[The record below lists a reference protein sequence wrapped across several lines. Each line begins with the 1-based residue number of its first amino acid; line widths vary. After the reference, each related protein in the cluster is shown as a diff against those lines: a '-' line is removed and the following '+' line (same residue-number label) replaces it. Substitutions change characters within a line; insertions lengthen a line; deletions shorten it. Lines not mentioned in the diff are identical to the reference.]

1 MREQLIS
8 LLNIR
13 RYRWSELFL
22 LIMPAL
28 FIILASFQLQL
39 IATTS
44 NTSTVQFTPNTLPGI
59 DIFGPQFF
67 LILAFLATH
76 VVLSWLLPE
85 SDQTILPITAMLS
98 SVGVLMATR
107 LGPDLPTPDK
117 LLGYRQ
123 AVWVILGLVFCIATV
138 FVTRSM
144 RWLRLYKYTW
154 ALGGVALVAITLIHA
169 RNVNFDSPTH
179 DQLSLGPAGIA
190 FQPSELLKICL
201 VIFYAAYL
209 AENREMLTQ
218 AGPKIGPLQFPPLKH
233 LGPLVLL
240 LGLSLVLFVG
250 LRELGLALLI
260 FGIFVSMIYMAS
272 GRLTY
277 VFYSLIG
284 FAGGALIAYRLFSYV
299 RDRVAIVNTAFD
311 PGVATNQG
319 FQIVQGL
326 IAFGSG
332 GILGQGLGLGYPTFV
347 PAVQTDYVAAA
358 LGEELGMAG
367 LFAILAVFM
376 LLIYRGFR
384 IALRGRDTF
393 EQLLA
398 GGIASVFA
406 IQTLVILAG
415 NLKIM
420 PLTGIPLP
428 FITYG
433 GSSVIANFIMVGL
446 LLRLSAPETIE

>member
-28 FIILASFQLQL
+28 FIVLASFQLQL

-85 SDQTILPITAMLS
+85 ADQTILPITAMLS
-98 SVGVLMATR
+98 SVGVLLATR

-218 AGPKIGPLQFPPLKH
+218 AGPKIGQFQFPPLKH
-233 LGPLVLL
+233 MGPLILL

-260 FGIFVSMIYMAS
+260 FGVFVSMIYMAS
-272 GRLTY
+272 GRLSY
-277 VFYSLIG
+277 VIYSLIG
-284 FAGGALIAYRLFSYV
+284 FSGGALIAYNLFSYV
-299 RDRVAIVNTAFD
+299 RDRVAI
-311 PGVATNQG
+311 
-319 FQIVQGL
+319 
-326 IAFGSG
+326 
-332 GILGQGLGLGYPTFV
+332 
-347 PAVQTDYVAAA
+347 
-358 LGEELGMAG
+358 
-367 LFAILAVFM
+367 
-376 LLIYRGFR
+376 
-384 IALRGRDTF
+384 
-393 EQLLA
+393 
-398 GGIASVFA
+398 
-406 IQTLVILAG
+406 
-415 NLKIM
+415 
-420 PLTGIPLP
+420 
-428 FITYG
+428 
-433 GSSVIANFIMVGL
+433 
-446 LLRLSAPETIE
+446 